1 MKTPIV
7 KTLVAAS
14 LTLSS
19 LCLFAAPLSILESV
33 ACSGDASGF
42 SESPCFVLPGVT
54 SFVIQGDL
62 TPEGSNAFDL
72 SDFFK
77 ISGLLAGAGYD
88 YGFSQ
93 TGTSAFGLFFD
104 SDSVLEVFDSTTPT
118 GSVLAD
124 AGGNIFAGFFLED
137 GATDPSTYSLTINA
151 VPTPTS
157 AALLGMGLLL
167 GMTGARKSKPTVAS

>member
-14 LTLSS
+14 LALSS
-19 LCLFAAPLSILESV
+19 LCLCAAPLSILESV

-54 SFVIQGDL
+54 SFIIEGDL

-72 SDFFK
+72 SDFLK

-93 TGTSAFGLFFD
+93 SGTNAFGLFFD
-104 SDSVLEVFDSTTPT
+104 ADSILEVFDSNTPT

-124 AGGNIFAGFFLED
+124 AGGNIFAGFFLEE

-151 VPTPTS
+151 VPTPAS
-157 AALLGMGLLL
+157 ASLLAMGLLF
-167 GMTGARKSKPTVAS
+167 GMIGARKSRHTLTS